1 MPHLNYKLQVSQP
14 VVLQVGQELLPAMGL
29 DKPPVLLER
38 QAKVDITRFAV
49 FWHWGQ
55 ETSSSA

>member
-1 MPHLNYKLQVSQP
+1 MPHLNYIAQVSQLAAP
-14 VVLQVGQELLPAMGL
+14 QVEQALLPAMGL
-29 DKPPVLLER
+29 DEPPSLLVK

-55 ETSSSA
+55 ETSSSV